1 MIRQEIQSVYDIGK
15 KNSEHSQK
23 FIDSSH
29 DLLETVEA
37 ICDGESC
44 DEMIFIKVAN
54 SLGTMVTAFKET
66 QKTYGDVY
74 TKLIDIME
82 NQANAENNI
91 KPFTSKFKDWI
102 ATISEFCNRVSE
114 IMMNLYKS
122 RHNKVKL

>member
-29 DLLETVEA
+29 DLLETVET
-37 ICDGESC
+37 ICDGEPC
-44 DEMIFIKVAN
+44 DEMTFIKVAN

-74 TKLIDIME
+74 TKLIEIME

-91 KPFTSKFKDWI
+91 KPFTSKFKDLI
-102 ATISEFCNRVSE
+102 ATISKFCNRVSE